1 VVELPPFFKRLL
13 IAFIELHVLEY
24 MLEEANQAMDQC
36 GCLALGHETA
46 GEGSKPLLNNREDL
60 HDHLLTFGKMIS

>member
-1 VVELPPFFKRLL
+1 MVELPPFFKRLL
-13 IAFIELHVLEY
+13 IAFIELQILEY

-36 GCLALGHETA
+36 GRLALGHETA
-46 GEGSKPLLNNREDL
+46 GEGSQPLLNNREDL